1 MAQVARNPLTRGQVR
16 RSNSRRGQ
24 IVPLF
29 ALMLVAMLGVAGLVV
44 DIGGAWG
51 QDRTQQ
57 KVADT
62 AALAGAT
69 RVANGALRAEVIQA
83 AIDFAVANG
92 FAASEVS
99 VNIPP
104 TQGAYAPGGSLSGPL
119 SSNDC
124 STAAARPCWVEV
136 VVNRPHQN
144 SFAGVLG
151 MPTFGVTSRGVAV
164 AGIANAVTNGIAPIM
179 FNYRAVQS
187 STSGSTK
194 VYCSPQQS
202 HCSPATTFPLTVTQF
217 NWTTFCT
224 SNANCNVNAADAK
237 DIINGGGIQTVVELG
252 MYLGPHNNGNPN
264 SVCKA
269 LKDLYP
275 TGADLPVAINDDNG
289 KLVGFWVWHFD
300 PTLTDCTG
308 ITDISGSF
316 VEDITD
322 TLPLTISAGGAA
334 ATFGQYVVRLVE

>member
-1 MAQVARNPLTRGQVR
+1 MTIGPGRSGR
-16 RSNSRRGQ
+16 RSDRGQ

-29 ALMLVAMLGVAGLVV
+29 ALLLIAMLGVAGLVV
-44 DIGGAWG
+44 DIGGSWG
-51 QDRTQQ
+51 QERAQQ
-57 KVADT
+57 KVVDT

-69 RVANGALRAEVIQA
+69 TVANGALRAEIIQA
-83 AIDFAVANG
+83 ATDSAVANG
-92 FAASEVS
+92 YLASEVT

-104 TQGAYAPGGSLSGPL
+104 TQGAYAPGGSESGPL
-119 SSNDC
+119 STNDC

-144 SFAGVLG
+144 AFAGLLG

-164 AGIANAVTNGIAPIM
+164 AGIANAVTSGIAPIM

-187 STSGSTK
+187 STSESTK
-194 VYCSPQQS
+194 TYCSPQQS

-237 DIINGGGIQTVVELG
+237 NIIEGGNFQATVQLG

-269 LKDLYP
+269 LDDQYP
-275 TGADLPVAINDDNG
+275 NGADLPVAISDDNG
-289 KLVGFWVWHFD
+289 NMVGFWVWRFD
-300 PTLTDCTG
+300 PTQTDCTG

-316 VEDITD
+316 VDDITS
-322 TLPLTISAGGAA
+322 TLPLTITAGAGA
-334 ATFGQYVVRLVE
+334 ATFGQYIVRLVE